1 MVSISLK
8 KKAAAATSK
17 RWQPSRDRAY
27 IALLVMALLAHG
39 AIAFWPRPNSG
50 MDAVAVEE
58 RR

>member
-1 MVSISLK
+1 MVRTTK
-8 KKAAAATSK
+8 
-17 RWQPSRDRAY
+17 SREHNRDKAY
-27 IALLVMALLAHG
+27 IALLLAALLAHG